1 MLAHSIMLSTLRKHA
16 YEKALLAKAPA
27 LSRNLLDISSTKYIC
42 TLARAL
48 ICRVTLLREHAEY
61 VRDDDFLHILYA
73 RHCFPSIE
81 RYRTFTN
88 TE

>member
-1 MLAHSIMLSTLRKHA
+1 MLSTIRNHA
-16 YEKALLAKAPA
+16 YVKAHSARAPA
-27 LSRNLLDISSTKYIC
+27 LPRILLDISSKRYTC
-42 TLARAL
+42 TSARAL
-48 ICRVTLLREHAEY
+48 LCRVTLLREHAEY